1 MRFLFSYLARDE
13 TGINSLIDAILDS
26 SRFLF
31 LYDFIERRKE
41 NRGDEERNVIN
52 DVERKK
58 KNKEVIGNRK
68 KRKITWLKERC
79 VSNFISVLLLFPPS
93 VFFFF
98 RGEASRG
105 HLEANSVIPPPQP
118 LIFIILRIDDRRN
131 DFWFFRLKIVERF
144 CFLSVYSLVDLLV
157 YIDWH

>member
-58 KNKEVIGNRK
+58 K
-68 KRKITWLKERC
+68 
-79 VSNFISVLLLFPPS
+79 
-93 VFFFF
+93 
-98 RGEASRG
+98 
-105 HLEANSVIPPPQP
+105 
-118 LIFIILRIDDRRN
+118 
-131 DFWFFRLKIVERF
+131 
-144 CFLSVYSLVDLLV
+144 
-157 YIDWH
+157 

>member
-58 KNKEVIGNRK
+58 KK
-68 KRKITWLKERC
+68 
-79 VSNFISVLLLFPPS
+79 
-93 VFFFF
+93 
-98 RGEASRG
+98 
-105 HLEANSVIPPPQP
+105 
-118 LIFIILRIDDRRN
+118 
-131 DFWFFRLKIVERF
+131 
-144 CFLSVYSLVDLLV
+144 
-157 YIDWH
+157 